1 MVQKK
6 AIEKVIEGDYAV
18 GEAAAPMQLTTD
30 QMKQALEVAKA
41 QRQQACAQA
50 IARALEEFGC
60 TLEAQVVLKQG
71 QVKADV
77 LLTPR
82 E

>member
-1 MVQKK
+1 MVLKK
-6 AIEKVIEGDYAV
+6 AIEKVIEEDFAV
-18 GEAAAPMQLTTD
+18 EEAAAPMQLTTE

-60 TLEAQVVLKQG
+60 ELSAQVVLRQN

-77 LLTPR
+77 ILLPK

>member
-1 MVQKK
+1 MVEKKAVQK
-6 AIEKVIEGDYAV
+6 IIEGDFAV
-18 GEAAAPMQLTTD
+18 GEAAAPVQMTTE
-30 QMKQALEVAKA
+30 QMKQAIEVAKA

-60 TLEAQVVLKQG
+60 MLEAQVTLRQG
-71 QVKADV
+71 VVKADV
-77 LLTPR
+77 LLLPK